1 MAMVF
6 ILSQGSLLTKPLG
19 LPPCNQRSPP
29 CQGCKR
35 KEKGVRKKLHPATHW
50 TNACPD
56 MLQWTESWKKSGH
69 WGSHL
74 SSASNLT
81 GSLETI
87 SLTSL
92 CLRNHPAQT
101 FLLLF
106 PHLLWFPSPAAQDS
120 LCLSILSTIESGI
133 KEIISLVKHMQSTIF
148 QWDGSPHKINVTIL
162 PNDSGWSWKN
172 GLEEWMMTLTV
183 KHLSWKGRGSDA
195 LV

>member
-1 MAMVF
+1 MHV
-6 ILSQGSLLTKPLG
+6 QTCCNEQNPERSLDTGVLISA
-19 LPPCNQRSPP
+19 LPPIWQ
-29 CQGCKR
+29 
-35 KEKGVRKKLHPATHW
+35 VALKL
-50 TNACPD
+50 
-56 MLQWTESWKKSGH
+56 
-69 WGSHL
+69 
-74 SSASNLT
+74 
-81 GSLETI
+81 I

-106 PHLLWFPSPAAQDS
+106 PHLLWFPFPPAQDS
-120 LCLSILSTIESGI
+120 LCLSILSTIQSGI

>member
-56 MLQWTESWKKSGH
+56 MLQWTKSWKKSGH

-74 SSASNLT
+74 SSATNLT
-81 GSLETI
+81 GSLETYQFNL
-87 SLTSL
+87 SLPQKSSSSNLLTFVSPSSVVSIPSSPGFSVPEHFKYDSKWYQ
-92 CLRNHPAQT
+92 RNNKFSKTYAKYHIP
-101 FLLLF
+101 
-106 PHLLWFPSPAAQDS
+106 
-120 LCLSILSTIESGI
+120 
-133 KEIISLVKHMQSTIF
+133 MR
-148 QWDGSPHKINVTIL
+148 
-162 PNDSGWSWKN
+162 WK
-172 GLEEWMMTLTV
+172 
-183 KHLSWKGRGSDA
+183 SS
-195 LV
+195 